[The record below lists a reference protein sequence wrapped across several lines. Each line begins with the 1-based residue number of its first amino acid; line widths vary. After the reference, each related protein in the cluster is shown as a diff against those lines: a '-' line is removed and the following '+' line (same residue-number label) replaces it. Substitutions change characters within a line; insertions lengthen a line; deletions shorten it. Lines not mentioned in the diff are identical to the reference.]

1 MNLSTLASCILFFFL
16 IAQSGTPQWKE
27 YTSREGKF
35 TVLLPGEPTTG
46 LLTLVED
53 SPANIT
59 RVTNLKTPIGVYH
72 IAYFDTP
79 EMVTESEKV
88 QQLFNTTRDRI
99 IQRHSLRL
107 QAETEKWLQGY
118 PGRSLRMITS
128 NGKPFLT
135 RIYLVRQRVY
145 YLYAESYLDQQ
156 ESNDTDKFFESF
168 KPTPLTDDE
177 IKNLASNSKTES
189 NNNIPGTVKGL
200 VLPGIALK
208 KVTPSYPKE
217 ARKARITGSVLVQVL
232 ISEEGQVISAE
243 IREGPEELREA
254 ALEAAK
260 QWTFKPTIFEGRT
273 VKVQGILTFN
283 FALQ

>member
-1 MNLSTLASCILFFFL
+1 MILSTLASCILFFFL
-16 IAQSGTPQWKE
+16 IIQSGTPQWKE

-46 LLTLVED
+46 LLTSGED

-59 RVTNLKTPIGVYH
+59 NVTNLKTPVAVYH

-79 EMVTESEKV
+79 ERVTESEKV
-88 QQLFNTTRDRI
+88 KQLFNTTRDRI
-99 IQRHSLRL
+99 IQRHSLLL
-107 QAETEKWLQGY
+107 QDETEKAWQEY
-118 PGRSLRMITS
+118 PGRSLRMVTS

-145 YLYAESYLDQQ
+145 YLSAETLLDQH
-156 ESNDTDKFFESF
+156 ELIDTDKFFASF

-177 IKNLASNSKTES
+177 IKNLAVNSKTES
-189 NNNIPGTVKGL
+189 KNNIPKIVKGL

-208 KVTPSYPKE
+208 KVTPSYPEE
-217 ARKARITGSVLVQVL
+217 ARKARISGSVLVQVL

-243 IREGPEELREA
+243 IKEGPEELREA

-260 QWTFKPTIFEGRT
+260 QWTFNPTIFEGRA

-283 FALQ
+283 FALR